1 MVRRTS
7 ISIAAKL
14 VVILCLLAAGLAALS
29 LVASAQAYDRIMSE
43 RRDATRTVVE
53 TAVGIVEHFGGEAAA
68 GRLSESAAQAAAVA
82 AVRELRYSGEEYF
95 WINDMTPAMVM
106 HPMKPELDGTD
117 LSANADPDGTLLFV
131 EMVDVVRADGAGFV
145 AYQWPKPGA
154 DAPQPKISYVAG
166 YEPWGWVVGSG
177 VYVDDVRSVAAG
189 EAVALLLSGVG
200 ILAVVGAATW
210 FVGRGIVRPL
220 RRATTILASGDV
232 ETRLPEGAGR
242 TELERLAVALNGTLD
257 RAAALAGGVSAAI
270 ADLDEAAGRLVRA
283 GDDLA
288 GEAEG
293 TARQTSAVGLSAQ
306 EVSAGIDAVASGT
319 TQMDASIAEIARN
332 AHDVASIAAEAVRA
346 AEVTNRT
353 VAALGESSAEIGT
366 VVRVITQIAEQTNL
380 LALNATIEAA
390 RAGEAGKGFAVVAGE
405 VKELAQETARAT
417 GDIGSRVDGIQAA
430 VGRAA
435 EEIGRIGEI
444 ITRINDYQMTIAGAV
459 EQQTATTSSMAAS
472 VAQAADGGREI
483 AQALDAVGRSSE
495 RTMAEVEAIRA
506 AARELAATSQRL
518 QDAVLVPAG

>member
-1 MVRRTS
+1 MSRRSLS
-7 ISIAAKL
+7 ISAKL
-14 VVILCLLAAGLAALS
+14 LVIVGLLAVALAALS
-29 LVASAQAYDRIMSE
+29 AVASVQAYDRIMAE
-43 RRDATRTVVE
+43 RRDATRAVVE
-53 TAVGIVEHFGGEAAA
+53 TAVGIVEHFGAEAAA
-68 GRLSESAAQAAAVA
+68 GRLSEGDAQEAAIA
-82 AVRELRYSGEEYF
+82 AVRALRYSGEEYF

-117 LSANADPDGTLLFV
+117 LSASADPDGTLLFV
-131 EMVDVVRADGAGFV
+131 EMVDVVRSEGAGFV

-177 VYVDDVRSVAAG
+177 VYVDDVR
-189 EAVALLLSGVG
+189 AVALAEARTLLLSGLG
-200 ILAVVGAATW
+200 ILAVIGVATW
-210 FVGRGIVRPL
+210 FVGRSIVRPL
-220 RRATTILASGDV
+220 GRATAVLASGDV
-232 ETRLPEGAGR
+232 DSRLPEGAGR
-242 TELERLAVALNGTLD
+242 TELEQLAVALNATLD
-257 RAAALAGGVSAAI
+257 RAAALTGGVVAAVSE
-270 ADLDEAAGRLVRA
+270 LDAAAGRLVRA

-288 GEAEG
+288 GEAQG
-293 TARQTSAVGLSAQ
+293 TAQQTMAVTASAQ
-306 EVSAGIDAVASGT
+306 EVSAGIDSVASGT

-346 AEVTNRT
+346 AELTNRT
-353 VAALGESSAEIGT
+353 VATLGDSSAEIGS
-366 VVRVITQIAEQTNL
+366 VVRVITTIAEQTNL

-417 GDIGSRVDGIQAA
+417 EDIAGRVDAIQTA

-444 ITRINDYQMTIAGAV
+444 ITRISDYQTTIAGAV
-459 EQQTATTSSMAAS
+459 EEQTATTSAMAAS

-483 AQALDAVGRSSE
+483 ARALDAVGASSE

-506 AARELAATSQRL
+506 AARELADTSRRL
-518 QDAVLVPAG
+518 QHAVAAPVG